1 MKSIGKKLKK
11 TVFVFPVL
19 VVSLTLALMLGSA
32 SAQYKMKISNATIN
46 DVQHEWQKL
55 MKARLEKRS
64 GGRLKVENYPASQ
77 LGNIPTMI
85 KGVQLGTIESY
96 VGPPAFL
103 VGYDERFQVVA
114 APGLFKDMRHAFR
127 AFTHPKFREVFFS
140 VGEKKGFKGI
150 SMVLYGPHSY
160 ATRKPFRTLNDFK
173 GKKIRVFASPM
184 QTMAISRLGGTAAP
198 MPLVEVVPALQRGA
212 IDGVRTGITIFTT
225 FKYYDIVKYVTE
237 SHDAIILS
245 VGFVNTSWFN
255 RLPKDL
261 QKMILEEGKAL
272 EKPMLEWT
280 LDFNEKARKIWKD
293 HGGELI
299 RLSPADQAEMMRR
312 HSTVGADVVKK
323 KPGLKKIYNLL
334 SEVAKET
341 R

>member
-11 TVFVFPVL
+11 TVIVFPVL
-19 VVSLTLALMLGSA
+19 AVSLALGLMLGSA

-64 GGRLKVENYPASQ
+64 GGRLKVEIYPASQ

-127 AFTHPKFREVFFS
+127 AFTHPKFREKFFS
-140 VGEKKGFKGI
+140 IGEKKGFKGF

-245 VGFVNTSWFN
+245 VGFVI
-255 RLPKDL
+255 
-261 QKMILEEGKAL
+261 ILEEGKAL

-299 RLSPADQAEMMRR
+299 KLSAADQAEMMKR
-312 HSTVGADVVKK
+312 HSTVGAEVVKN